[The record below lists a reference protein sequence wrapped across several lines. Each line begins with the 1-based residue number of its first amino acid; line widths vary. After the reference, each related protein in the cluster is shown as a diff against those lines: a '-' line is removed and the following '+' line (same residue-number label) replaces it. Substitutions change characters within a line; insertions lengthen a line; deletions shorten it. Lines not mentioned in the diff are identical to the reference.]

1 MDIMDDTNP
10 QPRQRKPSARDALA
24 PLPTITL
31 VDQVVTAIIKAA
43 ADGILRPGERIIEA
57 DLARRLQVSRVPVR
71 EALRQLESKGI
82 VENTPYAGMRLM
94 KVNERRI
101 ADTLKVRLALEHEAV
116 KELLEVDAVEPLDF
130 SPFEAIIE
138 DMRVAS
144 SYKDGYRL
152 ALADTAF
159 HRLLCSIAGNEV
171 LANTWEP
178 LAQQM
183 TIIIGISA
191 TEIDQDGIV
200 EEHVLLL
207 DALKSRDP
215 SKIAPVLREHIFAFL
230 DVTIPKIQERFVGSD
245 PSGP

>member
-1 MDIMDDTNP
+1 MDENP
-10 QPRQRKPSARDALA
+10 VPPRQRKPSARDALA

-101 ADTLKVRLALEHEAV
+101 ADTLKVRFALEREAV
-116 KELLEVDAVEPLDF
+116 EQLLEADAVEPVDF
-130 SPFEAIIE
+130 SLFEAIIE

-191 TEIDQDGIV
+191 MEIDQDGIV
-200 EEHVLLL
+200 AEHVQLLE
-207 DALKSRDP
+207 ALRTRDP
-215 SKIAPVLREHIFAFL
+215 VKIAPVLREHIFAFL
-230 DVTIPKIQERFVGSD
+230 DVTIPMINQKSAD
-245 PSGP
+245 SGAHRPD

>member
-1 MDIMDDTNP
+1 MESKP
-10 QPRQRKPSARDALA
+10 PASGPKKPSSRDALA

-71 EALRQLESKGI
+71 EALRQLESRGI

-94 KVNERRI
+94 NVDERRI
-101 ADTLKVRLALEHEAV
+101 ADTLKVRFALEREAV
-116 KELLEVDAVEPLDF
+116 EEMLAVEADHPLDL

-138 DMRVAS
+138 EMRLAS
-144 SYKDGYRL
+144 NYGDGYRL
-152 ALADTAF
+152 ALADTSF
-159 HRLLCSIAGNEV
+159 HRLLCNIAGNQV
-171 LANTWEP
+171 LANSWEP

-191 TEIDQDGIV
+191 MEIDQSSIV
-200 EEHVLLL
+200 AEHVELLEAFRTL
-207 DALKSRDP
+207 DTA
-215 SKIAPVLREHIFAFL
+215 KINPVLRQHIFAFL
-230 DVTIPKIQERFVGSD
+230 DVTIPKINLKSANLG
-245 PSGP
+245 